1 MIVSH
6 LHPTSCTAKIELVGR
21 VVLFVFMFKMIIACI
36 FGIMIPCQSSSDILW
51 LHLLYEQ
58 ISYCIA
64 CVYNPPRPRYQ
75 PQALTDAIVTGLD
88 SFLATNC
95 NSGIGSTILT
105 LGLSP
110 LRHLLPAI
118 PTDKIMLADQFG
130 FRPSGSTQCALTN
143 MIHHVTTMLENCDF
157 VRCLMIDFSR
167 AFDVVDHSVL
177 LAKLSQLNLPECIQN
192 WIVSFLVGRSFV
204 FL

>member
-21 VVLFVFMFKMIIACI
+21 VVVFVFMFEMIIACT
-36 FGIMIPCQSSSDILW
+36 MIPCQSSSDILW

-95 NSGIGSTILT
+95 NSGIGSTIFIAGDFNSYDGSWMET
-105 LGLSP
+105 QYGLV
-110 LRHLLPAI
+110 
-118 PTDKIMLADQFG
+118 Q
-130 FRPSGSTQCALTN
+130 
-143 MIHHVTTMLENCDF
+143 
-157 VRCLMIDFSR
+157 
-167 AFDVVDHSVL
+167 VVDAVTHGSNILDQVYTNRSDIYH
-177 LAKLSQLNLPECIQN
+177 AV
-192 WIVSFLVGRSFV
+192 VSKSLII
-204 FL
+204 